1 MHTVVET
8 PSFIRHAKKAG
19 VTNEE
24 LAFIITFLAQH
35 PAAGDEIRGTGGARK
50 VRFPARGK
58 GKSGGYRV
66 IAFYSGEDIPVF
78 LLDVYAKGEKI
89 SLTSSEKKELKNILG
104 KIPTAYRSA
113 SL

>member
-8 PSFIRHAKKAG
+8 PSFIRYAKKAG
-19 VTNEE
+19 VTDEE
-24 LAFIITFLAQH
+24 LDTIITFLARH
-35 PAAGDEIRGTGGARK
+35 SAAGDEIRGTGGARK

-66 IAFYSGEDIPVF
+66 ITFYSGKDIPIF
-78 LLDVYAKGEKI
+78 LLDVYAKGDKI
-89 SLTSSEKKELKNILG
+89 SLTQAEKTKLRNILG
-104 KIPTAYRSA
+104 KIAATYRST

>member
-8 PSFIRHAKKAG
+8 PTFIRHAKKAS
-19 VTNEE
+19 VTDEE
-24 LAFIITFLAQH
+24 LVAIITFLAWH

-66 IAFYSGEDIPVF
+66 ITFYSGRDIPIF

-89 SLTSSEKKELKNILG
+89 SLTPAEKAELRNILG
-104 KIPTAYRSA
+104 KIAAAYRSA

>member
-19 VTNEE
+19 VTDEE
-24 LAFIITFLAQH
+24 LAFIIASLARH

-58 GKSGGYRV
+58 GKRGGYRV
-66 IAFYSGEDIPVF
+66 IAFYSGKDIPVF

-89 SLTSSEKKELKNILG
+89 SLTAAEKKELKNILG
-104 KIPTAYRSA
+104 KIAAAYRST
-113 SL
+113 SP